1 MDPPLNPFIFFPA
14 AITNDFWILQA
25 SNPALPLNPLLYT
38 RLIFLALTQLILML
52 LSWPIYK

>member
-38 RLIFLALTQLILML
+38 RLIFFGIDTTHSNATFMAYI
-52 LSWPIYK
+52 